1 MKAAAGANGRS
12 DVGNGAMENRT
23 RHRLRLLGAFGL
35 FAPDGTRLPI
45 TSRKGIALL
54 ALIALARSGERSRA
68 WLQAQLWGGRDP
80 DQARASL
87 RRELSNLRI
96 AINGTDGP
104 PLLSADSVKVRLDL
118 ERIDVDVR
126 ELHTDV
132 TNVRAPAL
140 ADPGE
145 LLEGL
150 DLPGE
155 EGFED
160 WLREQRQQV
169 RTLIEHVHVQAWE
182 RIALSDAGVPA
193 QGEQTPATAAPAT
206 GFAPSSRRPSV
217 GVIGFNTRSSD
228 PDDIALAAAFT
239 DEIGDALSRFST
251 LFVLLAGP
259 RVERPLDHGPVC
271 RELGVRYLLEG
282 SVRHEGD
289 TIRIQVRLTDGVV
302 REQIW
307 ARHFDT
313 SLRAL
318 FDVQAEIAA
327 TVAQQIDSSV
337 EIAERTRAAAQPVTT
352 ADAYHLYWR
361 ANALFRR
368 WERVPMAE
376 AIALA
381 GQVLVLEPNNAW
393 ASALAAFCHSVT
405 FAFGWTDDPAA
416 THAAALGHYEHCLR
430 YGDDDPFVL
439 GYAAGTLVGIGGDI
453 DIADQL
459 IDRALVIH
467 PASGASLF
475 WGGWVDIARANP
487 ARAITRFEQ
496 ALRMNPRSAVRPQAL
511 TGIGL
516 GLLAQGEV
524 ARARAALRE
533 AVQYLPYAP
542 VTLAALIVAFTLHG
556 EEQEAAPFATRLSGL
571 GGTRSIDATIRDPK
585 MRALLD
591 TTLARYAKPQA
602 VNASLHK
609 TPRISG
615 ESSR

>member
-1 MKAAAGANGRS
+1 
-12 DVGNGAMENRT
+12 MENRT
-23 RHRLRLLGAFGL
+23 PHRLRLLGAFGL
-35 FAPDGTRLPI
+35 FAPDGTRLQI

-87 RRELSNLRI
+87 RRELSNLRL
-96 AINGTDGP
+96 AINGAGEP

-118 ERIDVDVR
+118 DRIDVDVR

-132 TNVRAPAL
+132 TNVRTPAL

-155 EGFED
+155 DGFED
-160 WLREQRQQV
+160 WLREQRQHV

-182 RIALSDAGVPA
+182 RVALSDTPVSA
-193 QGEQTPATAAPAT
+193 QSAQAPAT
-206 GFAPSSRRPSV
+206 SGLANGFAPSSRKPSV
-217 GVIGFNTRSSD
+217 GVIGFSTRSSA

-251 LFVLLAGP
+251 LFVVLAGP
-259 RVERPLDHGPVC
+259 RVERPLDHGPLC

-282 SVRHEGD
+282 SVQRESG

-307 ARHFDT
+307 TQHFDT
-313 SLRAL
+313 ALHAL

-361 ANALFRR
+361 ANALFRQ
-368 WERVPMAE
+368 WERAPMEE

-393 ASALAAFCHSVT
+393 ASALAAFCHSIT
-405 FAFGWTDDPAA
+405 FAFGWADDPAA
-416 THAAALGHYEHCLR
+416 TRAAALAHYEHCLR

-459 IDRALVIH
+459 IERALEIH

-475 WGGWVDIARANP
+475 WGGWVDIARAKP

-516 GLLAQGEV
+516 GLLACGEV
-524 ARARAALRE
+524 MRARTALRE
-533 AVQYLPYAP
+533 AVQYLPHAP
-542 VTLAALIVAFTLHG
+542 VTLAALVVAFTLNG
-556 EEQEAAPFATRLSGL
+556 EEQEAAPYAIRLRAL
-571 GGTRSIDATIRDPK
+571 GGTRSIDAIIRDPL
-585 MRALLD
+585 MRAVLD
-591 TTLARYAKPQA
+591 TALDRYARPQA
-602 VNASLHK
+602 DKASLHT

>member
-1 MKAAAGANGRS
+1 
-12 DVGNGAMENRT
+12 MEHTKRY
-23 RHRLRLLGAFGL
+23 RLRLLGAFGL
-35 FAPDGTRLPI
+35 FAPDGSRLAV
-45 TSRKGIALL
+45 TSRKGIAVL

-80 DQARASL
+80 EQARASL
-87 RRELSNLRI
+87 RRELSNLRL
-96 AINGTDGP
+96 AINPANAP

-118 ERIDVDVR
+118 ERIAVDVR

-132 TNVRAPAL
+132 TNVRASTL

-150 DLPGE
+150 DLRGE

-160 WLREQRQQV
+160 WLREQRQHV
-169 RTLIEHVHVQAWE
+169 RTLIEHMHVQTWE
-182 RIALSDAGVPA
+182 RIALSDTGSDTGSDSGPDAA
-193 QGEQTPATAAPAT
+193 QSGHGAATSAPAT
-206 GFAPSSRRPSV
+206 LVNGFAPSTRRPSV
-217 GVIGFNTRSSD
+217 GVIGFNSRSPD

-239 DEIGDALSRFST
+239 DEIGDALARFST
-251 LFVLLAGP
+251 LFVVLAGA

-282 SVRHEGD
+282 SVSHEGD

-307 ARHFDT
+307 THHFDT
-313 SLRAL
+313 TLHAL

-368 WERVPMAE
+368 WERAPMKE

-381 GQVLVLEPNNAW
+381 GQVLALEPNNAW
-393 ASALAAFCHSVT
+393 ASALAAFCHSIT
-405 FAFGWTDDPAA
+405 FAFGWTDDPAG
-416 THAAALGHYEHCLR
+416 TRAAALAHYEHCLR

-459 IDRALVIH
+459 IERALVIH

-475 WGGWVDIARANP
+475 WGGWVDIARGNP
-487 ARAITRFEQ
+487 TRAIMRFEQ

-516 GLLAQGEV
+516 GLLARGEV

-533 AVQYLPYAP
+533 AVQYLPHAP

-556 EEQEAAPFATRLSGL
+556 EEQEAAPYATRLRAL

-585 MRALLD
+585 MRAVLD
-591 TTLARYAKPQA
+591 ATLERYARPQA
-602 VNASLHK
+602 VNASLHN